1 MAIQGFNLL
10 SLFGTAAPNT
20 TGQPSLATIL
30 GNSFRQYSFATAPNG
45 RVILPT
51 TADLDKATNPKDKLT
66 IAGQLAQVIQVQSDA
81 AIKTGL
87 PNRVATMAADAKSVM
102 DVVSSIVG
110 TLTNAPAAQNSNATD
125 PLKPYQ
131 QSLSAVLGT
140 LHSVLSQIAALVP
153 KTAPSVGTATA
164 AAVRQLDL
172 RGGALAKQVG
182 LAWPALTTAGTT
194 AAAPAA
200 ATPNSNLVNI
210 IA

>member
-1 MAIQGFNLL
+1 
-10 SLFGTAAPNT
+10 
-20 TGQPSLATIL
+20 
-30 GNSFRQYSFATAPNG
+30 
-45 RVILPT
+45 
-51 TADLDKATNPKDKLT
+51 
-66 IAGQLAQVIQVQSDA
+66 
-81 AIKTGL
+81 
-87 PNRVATMAADAKSVM
+87 M

-153 KTAPSVGTATA
+153 KAAPSVGTATT